1 VVAANWITPRA
12 VFTFQGHKFPAA
24 TPPRLLV
31 GDRLKWYGCA
41 PTQPVALPGPLETVR
56 PRVEELSRKRIQ
68 RKENHMADQFE
79 TLKAKYQSVL
89 NFIEQQQN
97 TQLQNVNME
106 GDKLLIRAAAP
117 SADVKNNI
125 WDQIKLVDP
134 SFSDLIAD
142 ISAPEAA
149 AAAAAGGGDTAVA
162 IPRTYTVQA
171 GDNLS
176 KISKHFYGDPNQY
189 MKIVNANKETL
200 PDPDKIKP
208 GMQLNIP

>member
-1 VVAANWITPRA
+1 MT
-12 VFTFQGHKFPAA
+12 
-24 TPPRLLV
+24 
-31 GDRLKWYGCA
+31 
-41 PTQPVALPGPLETVR
+41 
-56 PRVEELSRKRIQ
+56 
-68 RKENHMADQFE
+68 MADKLE

-97 TQLQNVNME
+97 AQLQNVNME
-106 GDKLLIRAAAP
+106 GDKLFIRAAAP
-117 SADVKNNI
+117 SQDVKNKI

-134 SFSDLIAD
+134 SYSDLTAD
-142 ISAPEAA
+142 ITAPEAA
-149 AAAAAGGGDTAVA
+149 AAAAAGGSDTTVA
-162 IPRTYTVQA
+162 AARTYTVQP

-189 MKIVNANKETL
+189 MKIVNANKDTL